1 MAKVVGKENPDGTTT
16 VKVKKGAKVVTGNG
30 KVATGGKIVDTLPS
44 KTKTRAATKKSKEIF
59 DEIDEMWDDEED
71 FSLDSG
77 YDSDSDSIDEEPAN
91 KVFLYVTR
99 DGIIGNVHDDNLQ
112 IIDTSGIADEDIYQI
127 ANAEPEDRAEKAA
140 ELRDPRGAV
149 FASKH
154 WFNDTGDFGV
164 MKDLRIVDGGE
175 LTKSEMRDLMDA
187 EDPFDEARNYDSGAF
202 DFRSAMVSV
211 KKGSRSNSTDDF
223 LDDDMIIEGTS
234 YRLD

>member
-59 DEIDEMWDDEED
+59 DELDEMWEDDD
-71 FSLDSG
+71 FVDSG
-77 YDSDSDSIDEEPAN
+77 YDDVAIDEEKAN
-91 KVFLYVTR
+91 QVYLYVSR
-99 DGIIGNVHDDNLQ
+99 DGIIGNVQDDNLQ
-112 IIDTSGIADEDIYQI
+112 IIDTSGITDEDIFKI
-127 ANAEPEDRAEKAA
+127 ANADPEDRAEVAA
-140 ELRDPRGAV
+140 SLRDPRGAF

-154 WFNDTGDFGV
+154 WFNDTGDFGE

-187 EDPFDEARNYDSGAF
+187 EDPFDEAGNYDSGAF
-202 DFRSAMVSV
+202 DFRSALVSV
-211 KKGSRSNSTDDF
+211 KKGKRANATDDF
-223 LDDDMIIEGTS
+223 LDDDMITEGTS
-234 YRLD
+234 YPLS